1 MLRYRIIHTDTV
13 CDGMMYDDALL
24 TIQQLRAAYPD
35 NEYEIEEYNY
45 VPPDA
50 NRYGRDPDLH

>member
-1 MLRYRIIHTDTV
+1 
-13 CDGMMYDDALL
+13 MMYDDALL

-50 NRYGRDPDLH
+50 KRYGRDPDLH

>member
-1 MLRYRIIHTDTV
+1 MIRYRIIHTDMV

-24 TIQQLRAAYPD
+24 TLQQLQDTNPD
-35 NEYEIEEYNY
+35 IEYEIEEYNY

-50 NRYGRDPDLH
+50 KRYGRDPDLH

>member
-1 MLRYRIIHTDTV
+1 MLIFRIIHTDTV
-13 CDGMMYDDALL
+13 CDGMLYDDALL
-24 TIQQLRAAYPD
+24 TIQQLRDAYPD

-50 NRYGRDPDLH
+50 KRYGRDPDLH